1 MLRQDLDLTSKHGHD
16 FTSANRD
23 YFDRVADKHD
33 DRPQSLKLAQRLA
46 QSIQRAYPFDE
57 ESTTLL
63 DFACGAGLMSR
74 QFVPYCKSI
83 VGIDISQGMVDQ
95 YNTRV
100 HNQGIPPEDMRA
112 LCIELKG
119 EEGELDG
126 SKFDIVLCSMAY
138 HHLPFPQETTKRLA
152 FFVKPGGTL
161 LVTDYQA
168 EDNDTVLPNVHADIV
183 AHKAGFNE
191 EQMKE
196 MFDGAELVAFSLKNI
211 ISAKMHGHDVKIFIA
226 KGEKSSSPGS
236 SIHFS
241 TDLRSLVIRETII

>member
-1 MLRQDLDLTSKHGHD
+1 MSHQDLDLTSRHGHD

-23 YFDRVADKHD
+23 YFDKVADKHD

-46 QSIQRAYPFDE
+46 QSIQRAYPFNE

-74 QFVPYCKSI
+74 QLAPHCKSI
-83 VGIDISQGMVDQ
+83 LGIDISQGMVDQ

-126 SKFDIVLCSMAY
+126 SKFDVVLASKGYGVQCSMAY
-138 HHLPFPQETTKRLA
+138 HHMPFPQETTKRLA
-152 FFVKPGGTL
+152 FFVKPGGIL

-168 EDNDTVLPNVHADIV
+168 EDDATGFPNTHANIV

-196 MFDGAELVAFSLKNI
+196 MFDGAGLGVFSLEKI
-211 ISAKMHGHDVKIFIA
+211 VSAKMHGHGVKIFLA
-226 KGEKSSSPGS
+226 KGEKP
-236 SIHFS
+236 
-241 TDLRSLVIRETII
+241 SLPV